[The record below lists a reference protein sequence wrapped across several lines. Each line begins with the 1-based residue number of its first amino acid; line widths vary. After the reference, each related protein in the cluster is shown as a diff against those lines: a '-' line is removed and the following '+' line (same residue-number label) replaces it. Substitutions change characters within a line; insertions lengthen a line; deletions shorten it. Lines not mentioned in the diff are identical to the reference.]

1 MVVLAIEIA
10 RTVVRSS
17 RVVVVVVVVVVVAQI
32 FLVFNSRIAG
42 DSEIIVR
49 CLLSLKMIAE
59 S

>member
-17 RVVVVVVVVVVVAQI
+17 RVVVVVVVVVVAQI